1 MHPLKKINDEVFI
14 DRDGKTF
21 EMLINY
27 LRNDRDVFPEFVD
40 KNTQN
45 MFMKELHYW
54 GIEND
59 TNQKDWLENYLEKC
73 NKSIKNKSVIR
84 DEPPKAQPQ
93 NQDIGYEVIN
103 ASKLEQSLFTDFD
116 LRHLDDPKVKMQSDE
131 VKIAKAIRSLSP
143 QNLPPAPKL
152 QMPNKNS
159 VDEMLK
165 EYNLKNNMGP

>member
-59 TNQKDWLENYLEKC
+59 TNQKDWLEDYLEKI
-73 NKSIKNKSVIR
+73 NKSIKKSSVIN
-84 DEPPKAQPQ
+84 EEA
-93 NQDIGYEVIN
+93 
-103 ASKLEQSLFTDFD
+103 
-116 LRHLDDPKVKMQSDE
+116 PKVN
-131 VKIAKAIRSLSP
+131 V
-143 QNLPPAPKL
+143 PK
-152 QMPNKNS
+152 N
-159 VDEMLK
+159 
-165 EYNLKNNMGP
+165 